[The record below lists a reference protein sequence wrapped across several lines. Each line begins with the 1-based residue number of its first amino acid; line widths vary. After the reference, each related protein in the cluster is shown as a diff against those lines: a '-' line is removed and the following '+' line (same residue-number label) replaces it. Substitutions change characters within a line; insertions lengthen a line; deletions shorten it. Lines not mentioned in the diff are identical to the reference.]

1 MDFYWVIPK
10 PIRHLIS
17 GSQHNGHPPPLSRP
31 LNTQLS
37 ARFSAEDPPW
47 TIASDCLASFLR
59 RVQLSKISFCRNHRC
74 QTSLTYKTR
83 NRTSSIMSVFT
94 VGDKIVSCD
103 SLYVQ
108 GKTQHENRS
117 TVVKSCSF
125 EPGLS
130 PSIYVPCRA
139 GSCAF
144 CTRGSGRC

>member
-37 ARFSAEDPPW
+37 ARFSAEDPPYNNWWNIPPW

-103 SLYVQ
+103 SPYVCNQ
-108 GKTQHENRS
+108 TS
-117 TVVKSCSF
+117 KSDTILKLCIFS
-125 EPGLS
+125 L
-130 PSIYVPCRA
+130 
-139 GSCAF
+139 
-144 CTRGSGRC
+144 TSGRV